1 MKQVPDSLL
10 AFQHMFPDD
19 DACAAW
25 LIEMRWPDG
34 FVCPACGHEKGWAL
48 RRKAHTFECAG
59 CRRQTSVT
67 AGTILHASKLPLTV
81 WFWAAYLMATH
92 SNGISALQLQKQLGI
107 GSYRSAWLLAHK
119 LRASMVDPE
128 RNSLSGLVEIDEASL
143 PFRTKRR
150 SSHRRARTQPRR
162 QDAHRR
168 RHRTRGRK
176 HPRPPAA
183 GRNLLLRRRR
193 PRTLRRN
200 RPPIPTPSRKP
211 TAGPATL
218 RSPPIATM
226 SMSSGKTAAHLV
238 LPWIHQVFSNLKGWA
253 RGVYHGLRRKHLQA
267 YLDEF
272 VFRFNRRKTR
282 HAAFRS
288 LFRLATNAK
297 PLTYSMLIEPGAMCI
312 SGTYFRADDGVS
324 SDALSFGRS
333 VDMRYFGQ
341 EHTVTVSIDDTAM
354 DLATILSDFHAAHE
368 RALHLQPYRYPRR
381 IRHVSPDRDCLGAA
395 APGQSDRRRGP
406 ICRGGAKRAAAGR
419 LRRRRDAMKPI
430 SASVTHFPRASR
442 RRALWSSK
450 SHRPPRSFIQANGCG
465 STNWASSTSGRPAT
479 VRPRR
484 PV

>member
-128 RNSLSGLVEIDEASL
+128 RNPLSGLVEIDEASL
-143 PFRTKRR
+143 PFRTKDDPPTGGQGR
-150 SSHRRARTQPRR
+150 SHDGKMLIVGAIELGDGNIPGRLRLAEISSYGAADLGHFVETAADP
-162 QDAHRR
+162 DAIAKTDGWSGYAAVPAD
-168 RHRTRGRK
+168 RHNV
-176 HPRPPAA
+176 HVV
-183 GRNLLLRRRR
+183 
-193 PRTLRRN
+193 
-200 RPPIPTPSRKP
+200 
-211 TAGPATL
+211 
-218 RSPPIATM
+218 
-226 SMSSGKTAAHLV
+226 GKTAAHLV

-282 HAAFRS
+282 HAAFP
-288 LFRLATNAK
+288 LALPPRHQCRT
-297 PLTYSMLIEPGAMCI
+297 PYLQHVDRTGAMCI
-312 SGTYFRADDGVS
+312 SG
-324 SDALSFGRS
+324 S
-333 VDMRYFGQ
+333 VY
-341 EHTVTVSIDDTAM
+341 SI
-354 DLATILSDFHAAHE
+354 
-368 RALHLQPYRYPRR
+368 Q
-381 IRHVSPDRDCLGAA
+381 
-395 APGQSDRRRGP
+395 
-406 ICRGGAKRAAAGR
+406 
-419 LRRRRDAMKPI
+419 
-430 SASVTHFPRASR
+430 
-442 RRALWSSK
+442 
-450 SHRPPRSFIQANGCG
+450 
-465 STNWASSTSGRPAT
+465 
-479 VRPRR
+479 
-484 PV
+484 

>member
-81 WFWAAYLMATH
+81 WFGPLPMATH

-128 RNSLSGLVEIDEASL
+128 QPVSGGNRRGQPSIPDQ
-143 PFRTKRR
+143 RR

-162 QDAHRR
+162 RSSSAPS
-168 RHRTRGRK
+168 TRGRK

-200 RPPIPTPSRKP
+200 RRHPDAIAKTDGWSGRC
-211 TAGPATL
+211 GPR
-218 RSPPIATM
+218 RSPQCPCRREDQPA
-226 SMSSGKTAAHLV
+226 V
-238 LPWIHQVFSNLKGWA
+238 DPPNL
-253 RGVYHGLRRKHLQA
+253 
-267 YLDEF
+267 
-272 VFRFNRRKTR
+272 
-282 HAAFRS
+282 
-288 LFRLATNAK
+288 
-297 PLTYSMLIEPGAMCI
+297 
-312 SGTYFRADDGVS
+312 
-324 SDALSFGRS
+324 
-333 VDMRYFGQ
+333 
-341 EHTVTVSIDDTAM
+341 
-354 DLATILSDFHAAHE
+354 
-368 RALHLQPYRYPRR
+368 LQP
-381 IRHVSPDRDCLGAA
+381 
-395 APGQSDRRRGP
+395 
-406 ICRGGAKRAAAGR
+406 
-419 LRRRRDAMKPI
+419 
-430 SASVTHFPRASR
+430 
-442 RRALWSSK
+442 
-450 SHRPPRSFIQANGCG
+450 
-465 STNWASSTSGRPAT
+465 
-479 VRPRR
+479 
-484 PV
+484 